1 MVKQRIF
8 TRILILTALIDV
20 TRPKMKA
27 SLQQVLQADRIEDL
41 QKLGAFAE
49 IKRTVETQLMLK
61 LGVNGWAALFSK
73 LHVLKATLSSNSS
86 SINLARHEKNFSE
99 ARRAL
104 SKSLGFRVAAKNPS
118 ELDGLIRTCSL
129 YFFDNHFDP
138 HRRFEEKKLKN
149 FINSSKLEGIKIP
162 FPDEKASLESIL
174 AKHRR

>member
-41 QKLGAFAE
+41 QKLGAFTE

-86 SINLARHEKNFSE
+86 SINLARHEKTS
-99 ARRAL
+99 AKL
-104 SKSLGFRVAAKNPS
+104 AAH
-118 ELDGLIRTCSL
+118 CQ
-129 YFFDNHFDP
+129 
-138 HRRFEEKKLKN
+138 
-149 FINSSKLEGIKIP
+149 
-162 FPDEKASLESIL
+162 KASAFGSRQKTRQSLMG
-174 AKHRR
+174 